1 MRHIATQLLEVSA
14 AIKAATLAS
23 NRQPET
29 VRLVAVSKTYPVE
42 AVEAAYLAGQ
52 RDFGENRPQELK
64 AKAEYF
70 REKGGFEEICWHLIG
85 QLQKNKVKYV
95 VPFVSLIH
103 SVDSEELL
111 AEIEK
116 QAAKLDK
123 QLNILLQINISDE
136 AQKSGMDEAEAEL
149 ILANWH
155 YPHLY
160 VQGLMGMASFTDDH
174 SLIRR
179 QFGRLRVFAE
189 KMQQRFAGHSQIRF
203 RELSMGMSGDYAL
216 AIAEGATMVRIGTA
230 IFGERG

>member
-1 MRHIATQLLEVSA
+1 MHHIAQQLLAVRA
-14 AIKAATLAS
+14 DIKAAAVAS
-23 NRQPET
+23 NRQPES
-29 VRLVAVSKTYPVE
+29 VCLVAVSKTYPVE
-42 AVEAAYLAGQ
+42 AVETAYAAGQ

-70 REKGGFEEICWHLIG
+70 REKGGFDEVRWHLIG
-85 QLQKNKVKYV
+85 QLQKNKVKYL

-123 QLNILLQINISDE
+123 QLHVLLQINISDE

-160 VQGLMGMASFTDDH
+160 VRGFMGMASFTDDH
-174 SLIRR
+174 RLIRR
-179 QFGRLRVFAE
+179 QFGRLRAFAE
-189 KMQQRFAGHSQIRF
+189 KMQQQYADHSQIQP
-203 RELSMGMSGDYAL
+203 RECSMGMSGDYAL